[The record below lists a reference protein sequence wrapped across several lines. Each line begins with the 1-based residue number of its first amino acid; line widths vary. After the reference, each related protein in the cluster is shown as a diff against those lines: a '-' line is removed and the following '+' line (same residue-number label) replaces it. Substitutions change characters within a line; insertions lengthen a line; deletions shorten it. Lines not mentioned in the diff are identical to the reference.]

1 MLKKLM
7 ASVTV
12 LALTGSAAFAGSI
25 EPRKD
30 FQVFKDVASS
40 VDRYTQ
46 FTIFDDVSASVKDGV
61 VTLTGKVT
69 MPYKRSDI
77 EKRVAKVNGVVS
89 VRDQITVLPV
99 SQFDDEL
106 RYRIARSIYGNSN
119 FWNYAIMSAL
129 AWKSLFPAARDA
141 AVVWTIGLIGTALS
155 AIPGVWLERYTS
167 FMVALGAVLVP
178 VGGVLVAHYYLRRD
192 TMNESLIVELYD
204 GRGRFRGVNVPGMV
218 AWAAGAAVF
227 YAAGSV
233 GGTLPALITSIAV
246 YTAAKVLKV

>member
-1 MLKKLM
+1 MLKRLM
-7 ASVTV
+7 ASAAV
-12 LALTGSAAFAGSI
+12 LALTGSAAIAGSI

-30 FQVFKDVASS
+30 FQVFKDVAAS

-77 EKRVAKVNGVVS
+77 EKRVAKVNGVVT

-119 FWNYAIMSAL
+119 FWNYAIMANPPIHIVVERGRVTLTGVVQSEVDRAL
-129 AWKSLFPAARDA
+129 ARSLAGQFGAFSVKNDLKTDAEMKALREKS
-141 AVVWTIGLIGTALS
+141 
-155 AIPGVWLERYTS
+155 
-167 FMVALGAVLVP
+167 
-178 VGGVLVAHYYLRRD
+178 
-192 TMNESLIVELYD
+192 
-204 GRGRFRGVNVPGMV
+204 
-218 AWAAGAAVF
+218 
-227 YAAGSV
+227 
-233 GGTLPALITSIAV
+233 
-246 YTAAKVLKV
+246 